1 MRAAAPP
8 DVAVCAKVRLL
19 DAPEHTRKLVED
31 LRDAGAQVVAIHGRK
46 RATWHKKGPGAR
58 DGPADLDAIR
68 DAKAAVGDSV
78 VVVTNGNVR
87 NKTDAD
93 AALVHTKA
101 GAVMTAEGILDDPA
115 LFEDAVCSDSATE
128 HRRKLAL
135 AFEYLDLVAAHGN
148 PAGFRSVARRGGAG
162 LDDGAATTRPSDDTV
177 TAPPRRAPL
186 TIRVVTAA
194 PPRRA
199 PLTMLRRRSTC
210 LGRSTWVPRGV
221 AATRPRTIRGGDAIL
236 NRFHCRR
243 IAKAP
248 LEAYDALDD
257 LVDGPDAA
265 AARRVLE
272 RVRRYVQG
280 EETFSPDAARK
291 ARAEARR
298 KQRATTREARKRFEE
313 RMIRKAKREG
323 KPLDFYVKQGAE
335 KPTRADLERLKAIGD
350 EKKRLAEWN
359 ARHKQH
365 CLKFHLGTCER
376 GDACAFIHD
385 AVGDVEELLSG

>member
-1 MRAAAPP
+1 
-8 DVAVCAKVRLL
+8 
-19 DAPEHTRKLVED
+19 
-31 LRDAGAQVVAIHGRK
+31 
-46 RATWHKKGPGAR
+46 
-58 DGPADLDAIR
+58 
-68 DAKAAVGDSV
+68 
-78 VVVTNGNVR
+78 
-87 NKTDAD
+87 
-93 AALVHTKA
+93 
-101 GAVMTAEGILDDPA
+101 MTAEGILDDPA

-148 PAGFRSVARRGGAG
+148 PAGFRSVA
-162 LDDGAATTRPSDDTV
+162 
-177 TAPPRRAPL
+177 
-186 TIRVVTAA
+186 
-194 PPRRA
+194 
-199 PLTMLRRRSTC
+199 
-210 LGRSTWVPRGV
+210 
-221 AATRPRTIRGGDAIL
+221 
-236 NRFHCRR
+236 FHCRR